1 MKALVVYESMYGNT
15 RTIAEAIGSGLGAHA
30 DVVPVREAAPDQL
43 AIVELLVVG
52 GPTHV
57 RGLSQ
62 PATRQAA
69 RDAAGKPGSTLTLES
84 DAGEFGLREWFA
96 SLGSLSCQ
104 AAAFDTRVDMPA
116 IFAGRASVGIAR
128 LLRSH
133 GHSWSR
139 RCTASASTTEPPARG
154 RVRPRPCVG
163 GRPRQGGA
171 SHVDDRGGRP
181 AELAIVGKSAR
192 SASGEPVLV
201 VASE

>member
-62 PATRQAA
+62 RATRQAA

-84 DAGEFGLREWFA
+84 
-96 SLGSLSCQ
+96 

-133 GHSWSR
+133 GAQLVAPVHSFRVDKQNHLLEAEYVRAHAWG
-139 RCTASASTTEPPARG
+139 EDLARA
-154 RVRPRPCVG
+154 VRPT
-163 GRPRQGGA
+163 
-171 SHVDDRGGRP
+171 
-181 AELAIVGKSAR
+181 
-192 SASGEPVLV
+192 
-201 VASE
+201 

>member
-133 GHSWSR
+133 GAQLVAPVHSFRVDKQNHLLEAEYVRAHAWG
-139 RCTASASTTEPPARG
+139 EDLARAL
-154 RVRPRPCVG
+154 RPT
-163 GRPRQGGA
+163 
-171 SHVDDRGGRP
+171 
-181 AELAIVGKSAR
+181 
-192 SASGEPVLV
+192 
-201 VASE
+201 